1 MKKITLGIGALSLML
16 ISYSQ
21 DRCKRTDVYTRC
33 ENRVVNSSRLCSL
46 HTKKPKVN
54 KHQRSIITL
63 ESMKSW
69 IQQDIENNQVDTITG
84 EIYITTL
91 NEVLINLK
99 ISNK

>member
-1 MKKITLGIGALSLML
+1 MKKITLGIGALSLIL

-54 KHQRSIITL
+54 KHQQSITTI
-63 ESMKSW
+63 ESMKAW
-69 IQQDIENNQVDTITG
+69 IEQDMSNNQVDTVIG
-84 EIYITTL
+84 ETYITTL
-91 NEVLINLK
+91 NEVLIDLRTVK
-99 ISNK
+99 

>member
-1 MKKITLGIGALSLML
+1 MKKITLGVGALSLML

>member
-21 DRCKRTDVYTRC
+21 DRCKRTDIYTRC
-33 ENRVVNSSRLCSL
+33 ENTIINENRLCSL
-46 HTKKPKVN
+46 HTMKIN
-54 KHQRSIITL
+54 KNQQSITTL

-69 IQQDIENNQVDTITG
+69 IKQDVNNSQVDTVIG

-91 NEVLINLK
+91 NEVLIDLRK
-99 ISNK
+99 IK